1 MELNHRNIDLLW
13 TIYSVGFL
21 YTALILPGLAYRALI
36 RRTRG
41 RNRFVIVVGVMVVT
55 WIALNVY
62 RERTFV
68 LRMFHQEMVDPGNTN
83 DGQAGDALL
92 LLLGW
97 LPPVLSIVLF
107 DALGWLFRKLNVPPQ
122 SAARA

>member
-1 MELNHRNIDLLW
+1 MDLDHRNIDLLW
-13 TIYSVGFL
+13 TIYSIGYL

-41 RNRFVIVVGVMVVT
+41 RNRFVIVVGVVVVT

-68 LRMFHQEMVDPGNTN
+68 LRMFYQEMLDPGNTN

-92 LLLGW
+92 FLLGW
-97 LPPVLSIVLF
+97 LPPVLSMVLF
-107 DALGWLFRKLNVPPQ
+107 DVFGWFFRKLNFSPQ